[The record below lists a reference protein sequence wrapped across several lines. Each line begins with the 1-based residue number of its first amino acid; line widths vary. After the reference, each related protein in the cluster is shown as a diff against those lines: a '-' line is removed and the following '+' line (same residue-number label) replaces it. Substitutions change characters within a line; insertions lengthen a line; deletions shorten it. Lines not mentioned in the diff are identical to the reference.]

1 MEYGLLGKKL
11 GHSFSKEIHAMIGD
25 YDYRLYET
33 DEDGV
38 KELMTKKN
46 FKAINVTIPYK
57 ETVMP
62 YLDFISENAKK
73 IGSVNTV
80 VKRGGT
86 LYGYN
91 TDFAGLEGLIKRT
104 GVEIKNKKV
113 LILGTGGTSKTAY
126 AVSKDMGAGE
136 IYKVSRHEG
145 AGGITDN
152 EAYEKHTDATVI
164 INATPVGMY
173 PKNGEKPIDISKFK
187 NLTGVI
193 DVIYN
198 PLETALLKDAR
209 ERNIK
214 NADGLYM
221 LVLQAVKASELFF
234 DTKYDDCLT
243 DSIFK
248 KVYADKE
255 NIVLVGMPSCG
266 KSTIGR
272 IISKNLGRE
281 FIDTDSLIVEK
292 YGEISK
298 IFELKGEK
306 YFRNIESQIIAE
318 VSKKNGAVISTGG
331 GAVLRN
337 ENIDYLKQNSRIYF
351 LDRAIEKLVP
361 TSDRPLA
368 GTRERIEKLF
378 GERYERYI
386 TVCDEKIGVLDD
398 PEIPAKEIERRHYE

>member
-126 AVSKDMGAGE
+126 AVSKDMGADE

-145 AGGITDN
+145 AGVITYD
-152 EAYEKHTDATVI
+152 EAYENHTDASVI

>member
-11 GHSFSKEIHAMIGD
+11 GHSFSKEIHAMISD

-62 YLDFISENAKK
+62 YLDFISENARK

-80 VKRGGT
+80 VNKDGR

-91 TDFAGLEGLIKRT
+91 TDFAGLEALIKRA
-104 GVEIKNKKV
+104 GVQIKDKNV

-126 AVSKDMGAGE
+126 AVSKDMGALK
-136 IYKVSRHEG
+136 IYKTSRHEG
-145 AGGITDN
+145 EGVITYD
-152 EAYEKHTDATVI
+152 EVYKISGEIDII

-173 PKNGEKPIDISKFK
+173 PGNGEKPIDISKFK
-187 NLTGVI
+187 NLAGVI

-198 PLETALLKDAR
+198 PLETALLKGAR
-209 ERNIK
+209 DRGIK

-221 LVLQAVKASELFF
+221 LVAQAVKASELFF
-234 DTKYDDCLT
+234 DTKYGEDIT

-272 IISKNLGRE
+272 IIGEDLGRE

-292 YGEISK
+292 YGDISEIFK
-298 IFELKGEK
+298 YKGEK
-306 YFRNIESQIIAE
+306 YFRDIESKIISE
-318 VSKKNGAVISTGG
+318 ISKKNGAVISTGG
-331 GAVLRN
+331 GAVLRDI
-337 ENIDYLKQNSRIYF
+337 NIDYLKQNSKIYF
-351 LDRAIEKLVP
+351 LDRPVEKLVP

-368 GTRERIEKLF
+368 GTRERIEKLY
-378 GERYERYI
+378 GERYARYI
-386 TVCDEKIGVLDD
+386 EVSDEKIGVFDD

>member
-11 GHSFSKEIHAMIGD
+11 GHSFSEEIHAMIGD

-104 GVEIKNKKV
+104 GIEIKNKKV

-126 AVSKDMGAGE
+126 AVSKDMGADE

-145 AGGITDN
+145 AGVITYN
-152 EAYEKHTDATVI
+152 EAYEKHTDASVI

-298 IFELKGEK
+298 IFSEKGEE

-331 GAVLRN
+331 GAVLRD
-337 ENIDYLKQNSRIYF
+337 ENIDYIKQNSRIYF